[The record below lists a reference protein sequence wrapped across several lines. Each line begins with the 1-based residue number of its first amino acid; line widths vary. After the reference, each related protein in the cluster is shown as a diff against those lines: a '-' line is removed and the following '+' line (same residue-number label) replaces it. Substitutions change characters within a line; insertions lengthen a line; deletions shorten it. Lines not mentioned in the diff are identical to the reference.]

1 MKNIKGFKYLIN
13 ELWMEMANRTTD
25 LQDEI
30 ATCEYRLDR
39 NHQMTQQQ
47 LHMLAESMMQL
58 HEAMNGMLNRLT
70 RIERTMIKQVA

>member
-13 ELWMEMANRTTD
+13 ELWMEMANRTCD

-30 ATCEYRLDR
+30 SNCDYRLDR
-39 NHQMTQQQ
+39 NHQMTQHQIN
-47 LHMLAESMMQL
+47 MLAQSMVQMN
-58 HEAMNGMLNRLT
+58 EALSGMMNRLT